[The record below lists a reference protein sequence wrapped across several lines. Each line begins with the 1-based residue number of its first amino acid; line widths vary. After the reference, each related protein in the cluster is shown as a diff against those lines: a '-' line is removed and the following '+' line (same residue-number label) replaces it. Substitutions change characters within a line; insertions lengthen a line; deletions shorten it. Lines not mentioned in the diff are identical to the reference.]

1 MFIEHFVSLHWE
13 GGGRRHISQNSP
25 QRPTQMV
32 IMRSDPV
39 IMLWLTLMARNDKQ
53 ITAHYWILARQINWA
68 LTWPWLRV
76 TAAVSVSWKC
86 HLGWDEMHNISNVYL
101 GDYFNISRINMIL
114 LNFHNHN
121 PDSSLSWSQCLLVP
135 RFSQHDNCCIM
146 SSQSPVSGPALWWA
160 VR

>member
-68 LTWPWLRV
+68 LTWPWHDSGSQPQSQSHG
-76 TAAVSVSWKC
+76 SVI
-86 HLGWDEMHNISNVYL
+86 WDEMRCTISPMYKL
-101 GDYFNISRINMIL
+101 LFQYFKIL
-114 LNFHNHN
+114 LDFHNHN
-121 PDSSLSWSQCLLVP
+121 PVSSLSWSQCLLVP